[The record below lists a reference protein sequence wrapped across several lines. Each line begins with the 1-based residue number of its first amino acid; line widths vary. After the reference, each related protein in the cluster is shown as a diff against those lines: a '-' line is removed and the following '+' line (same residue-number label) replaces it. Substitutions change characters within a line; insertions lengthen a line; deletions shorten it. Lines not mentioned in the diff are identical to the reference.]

1 MALTKWGF
9 IYTLGGEGN
18 PDEHT
23 DVLGSEACR
32 LVTVGVERVDQ
43 APKAAK
49 KLLEQ
54 GMELI
59 ELCGAFGPVWT
70 GRVIEAIGGAVP
82 VGGVFYGAEATE
94 EMHALFRE
102 ERVTE

>member
-9 IYTLGGEGN
+9 IYTLGDEGD

-23 DVLGSEACR
+23 DVIGSEACR
-32 LVTVGVERVDQ
+32 LVTVGIERVDQ
-43 APKAAK
+43 APEAAK

-54 GMELI
+54 GVELI

-70 GRVIEAIGGAVP
+70 GRVIEAIDGAVP
-82 VGGVFYGAEATE
+82 VGGVFYGAEATDG
-94 EMHALFRE
+94 MHELFRE
-102 ERVTE
+102 ERVAE